1 MRTAVVH
8 MYERCALA
16 CAAMHAAF
24 LHGFAGDPAGWADI
38 AGAGSRVA
46 LPGHGGGPV
55 LATWAANLDAI
66 AETIGACDVVVGYSL
81 GARVALGLVAA
92 GRVPRAILVGVNPGL
107 DDSERE
113 ARRTSDA
120 RWASLLRE
128 RGIAAFVDAWEAQ
141 PLFATQVRAT
151 PERLAARRA
160 RRLALDPEQLARS
173 LEAMG
178 LAEMPDYRAAIT
190 AERCALIAGADDAK
204 YLALSRS
211 LPAPLEVIADCGH
224 DATLEQPTALAAVLA
239 RLLHGK

>member
-1 MRTAVVH
+1 

-16 CAAMHAAF
+16 CAVMHAAF
-24 LHGFAGDPAGWADI
+24 LHGFAGDPASWAEI
-38 AGAGSRVA
+38 AGTATRVA

-55 LATWAANLDAI
+55 RATWAANLDAI
-66 AETIGACDVVVGYSL
+66 AETAGACDVVVGYSL

-92 GRVPRAILVGVNPGL
+92 GRAPRAILVGVNPGV

-113 ARRTSDA
+113 ARRASDV

-141 PLFATQVRAT
+141 PLFATQVRVA
-151 PERLAARRA
+151 PDRLAARRA

-173 LEAMG
+173 LETMG

-190 AERCALIAGADDAK
+190 AERCTLIAGAEDAK
-204 YLALSRS
+204 YLAIARA

-224 DATLEQPTALAAVLA
+224 DATLEQPAALAAVIG